1 MIILRMIRLE
11 EIMTII
17 SKVVPYEGYKVFI
30 ELTNGHGILI
40 DFESKLDTLRF
51 CVLENKDVFKRVYT
65 DGFSLLWNKGKLRV
79 SMSEIMEMLQYSQTL
94 YKVG

>member
-1 MIILRMIRLE
+1 
-11 EIMTII
+11 MTII
-17 SKVVPYEGYKVFI
+17 SKVIPYEGYKVFI

-79 SMSEIMEMLQYSQTL
+79 SMSEIMEMLQYSQTM

>member
-1 MIILRMIRLE
+1 
-11 EIMTII
+11 MTII
-17 SKVVPYEGYKVFI
+17 SKVVPYEGYKIFI